1 MKTLTYFI
9 ADIFKEEFGTDTFQE
24 LKNVSIV
31 SKTYANKTF
40 SGSKLQSV
48 IFEDVTFENCM
59 FWSVEFENCLFINC
73 QFINCKIKFSHFLTC
88 NFEEVSYENC
98 NWGVSRLQN
107 DGPSGAELINNRSFE
122 SILPE
127 HTLSLNLNQMI
138 AA

>member
-24 LKNVSIV
+24 LNNVSIV
-31 SKTYANKTF
+31 SKTYENKTF

-48 IFEDVTFENCM
+48 IFENVTFDNCM
-59 FWSVEFENCLFINC
+59 FWSVEFENCIFINC
-73 QFINCKIKFSHFLTC
+73 KFINCKIKFSHFLTC

-107 DGPSGAELINNRSFE
+107 DEPTGAELINNRSFE
-122 SILPE
+122 SILPDQ
-127 HTLSLNLNQMI
+127 TLSLNLNQMI